1 MSDVLGAFEQAV
13 LLTVL
18 RLGGDAYGRGIL
30 NDLQKRL
37 DRDVAAGAIYA
48 TLDRLETKGLAT
60 SKVAPG
66 TPQRGGRVRRYYALT
81 AAGVHALKESRIAM
95 DQIWRGVVWPLKG
108 RA

>member
-13 LLTVL
+13 LLTVI
-18 RLGGDAYGRGIL
+18 RLGAGAYGRGIL
-30 NDLQKRL
+30 NDLQERL

-66 TPQRGGRVRRYYALT
+66 TPQRGGRVRRYYAVT
-81 AAGVHALKESRIAM
+81 AAGVHALNESRIAM
-95 DQIWRGVVWPLKG
+95 DKMWRGLALPLKG

>member
-30 NDLQKRL
+30 NDLQKHL

-48 TLDRLETKGLAT
+48 TLDRLERKGLAT

-66 TPQRGGRVRRYYALT
+66 TPQRGGRVRRYYAVT
-81 AAGVHALKESRIAM
+81 AAGVHALNESRMTM
-95 DQIWRGVVWPLKG
+95 DQIWRGFVWPLKG